1 MEPLRWVLL
10 LLGVVIIA
18 LVFAYSRGL
27 LPTYFRLPKGLS
39 RIPTLRDKA
48 VPEEVVEPVPE
59 APPAS
64 APKVAPL
71 AKDSKVVTARI
82 MPLPGAYFPAEELIL
97 ALRAVGLQHGQFDIF
112 HSMADGDEERIRYSV
127 ASLVEPGSFD
137 LSNLKD
143 SRYRGISI
151 FMVLPA
157 PEDGVAL
164 FDDML
169 GTARDLA
176 KRIDG
181 NLVDEQGSAMSMQ
194 RERYMREE
202 VIEFLRRSSQSA
214 IRQNLSADS

>member
-10 LLGVVIIA
+10 LVGVIIIA

-27 LPTYFRLPKGLS
+27 LPTQFRLPKGLS
-39 RIPTLRDKA
+39 RIPTLRSK
-48 VPEEVVEPVPE
+48 VSPEEIAEPVPE
-59 APPAS
+59 AKPVS
-64 APKVAPL
+64 TPKAAPL

-82 MPLPGAYFPAEELIL
+82 MPPPGAFFPAEELIL
-97 ALRAVGLQHGQFDIF
+97 ALRSVGLQHGQFGIF
-112 HSMADGDEERIRYSV
+112 HAMADGDEERIRYSV

-157 PEDGVAL
+157 PEDGVEL

-169 GTARDLA
+169 GTARELA
-176 KRIDG
+176 KQIDG
-181 NLVDEQGSAMSMQ
+181 DLVDEQGSAMSMQ

-202 VIEFLRRSSQSA
+202 VIEFLRRISQSA
-214 IRQNLSADS
+214 IRQNQLADS